1 MAPKCFEMFLSSRR
15 GIPFSLS
22 TPPQAAIEL
31 QRRRCVNHLA
41 KKSRMRGACAND
53 GRVNMNR
60 LVRRTKQQQTH
71 RHMRVVTNALP
82 RCCLQYP
89 FF

>member
-1 MAPKCFEMFLSSRR
+1 
-15 GIPFSLS
+15 
-22 TPPQAAIEL
+22 
-31 QRRRCVNHLA
+31 
-41 KKSRMRGACAND
+41 MRGACAND